1 MTSSGTK
8 LAGFGTKEESKVIGK
23 MQNGAL
29 GAQPKKTLQST
40 NSTSLL
46 DTMANSN
53 NNSAL
58 NTSLS
63 KGNQFLPN
71 FRQKQHKDT
80 ALISM
85 QH

>member
-8 LAGFGTKEESKVIGK
+8 LVGLGPKEESKVIGK
-23 MQNGAL
+23 TQIGAM
-29 GAQPKKTLQST
+29 GGQQQKKTLQST

-53 NNSAL
+53 TNSAL

-63 KGNQFLPN
+63 KGNQFLSN
-71 FRQKQHKDT
+71 FR
-80 ALISM
+80 
-85 QH
+85 

>member
-8 LAGFGTKEESKVIGK
+8 LVGLGPKEELKVIGK
-23 MQNGAL
+23 TQIGAM
-29 GAQPKKTLQST
+29 GGQQQKKTLQST

-53 NNSAL
+53 TNSAL

-63 KGNQFLPN
+63 KGNQFLSN
-71 FRQKQHKDT
+71 FR
-80 ALISM
+80 
-85 QH
+85 